1 MKREKRGT
9 RALTC
14 VRDKEMQ
21 LTKSKR
27 SQAAMELLMT
37 YGWAILAAIIVIAVI
52 AIYFRPSSLVQNT
65 VVVNAPFYGIGT
77 SVAATQIQV
86 EVRNNGGEDLTLAAT
101 PASLTF
107 KTPSTGVCTTI
118 ASVPATDVPSGS
130 TAIIT
135 FSGCTGWGS
144 GDTVSADIEI
154 TYTRPDSTLPL
165 KSTGSL
171 SGKAS

>member
-27 SQAAMELLMT
+27 SQAAMEFLMT

-77 SVAATQIQV
+77 SIAATQIQV
-86 EVRNNGGEDLTLAAT
+86 EVRNNGGEELDLAAT
-101 PASLTF
+101 PAVLSF
-107 KTPSTGVCTTI
+107 KIPSGGACTAVT
-118 ASVPATDVPSGS
+118 ASVDPVASGS
-130 TAIIT
+130 TSIIT
-135 FSGCTGWGS
+135 FSGCTGWNT

-154 TYTRPDSTLPL
+154 TYIRPDSTLPL